1 MTTTDPALSGNML
14 DAFLTTLVSLLQDI
28 IQLMR
33 DIILF
38 QYNGVTLSFFDF
50 IFALLVIDAIFIFYF
65 FLRN

>member
-38 QYNGVTLSFFDF
+38 QYNGVTLTFFDF
-50 IFALLVIDAIFIFYF
+50 IF
-65 FLRN
+65 